1 MMCRAFYIGRF
12 QPLHKGHVH
21 AIKYI
26 LSNCEEII
34 IGIGSAQ
41 LSYSLKNPF
50 TTGERMTM
58 IRLALIENSIPLEKV
73 WIIPIPDINNNNLW
87 VSHVEALSPNFNVV
101 FSNNSLVKL
110 LFERAGYK
118 VNPIPFIQRNEFSA
132 THIRNLMLT
141 NGNWKELVP
150 KSVSE
155 FIEKIDGV
163 KRLQKLSKRDE

>member
-1 MMCRAFYIGRF
+1 MCRAFYIGRF
-12 QPLHKGHVH
+12 QPVHKGHVH

-26 LSNCEEII
+26 LSKCNEIV

-58 IRLALIENSIPLEKV
+58 LRLALAETKIPLEKV

-87 VSHVEALSPNFNVV
+87 VSHVEALSPKFDVV

-110 LFERAGYK
+110 LFERSGYN
-118 VNPIPFIQRNEFSA
+118 VNPIPFVKRKEYSA
-132 THIRNLMLT
+132 THIRKLMLS
-141 NGNWKELVP
+141 NENWQEFVP
-150 KSVSE
+150 KSVVQ
-155 FIEKIDGV
+155 FIEKINGP
-163 KRLQKLSKRDE
+163 KRLQELARKDE